1 MSIAIINQDL
11 DTIKS
16 VLALKADTNLKTNDY
31 DTYKENNTVYLKP
44 TEILLL
50 KLKAIEDFCINS
62 TGKSPC
68 EQKTEDINHINEI
81 MALLKQYGSYK

>member
-50 KLKAIEDFCINS
+50 KLKAIEDICIHS

-68 EQKTEDINHINEI
+68 EQKTEDINHVNEI
-81 MALLKQYGSYK
+81 MALLKQYGAT